1 MFQTEVRV
9 NELPFDEVRYDSLG
23 RITEVITYRF
33 KGTKVV
39 ATAYFTFNSHKPLDT
54 DLESVK
60 NLPEKVRKLFD
71 AGVRVNVEYLVENGQ
86 LTRVKLE

>member
-1 MFQTEVRV
+1 MVKTEVRV

-23 RITEVITYRF
+23 RITDVITYRF

-71 AGVRVNVEYLVENGQ
+71 AGTRENIEKMVRDGQ
-86 LTRVKLE
+86 FTRVRLE